1 MRAQKNMTQP
11 SNRTIITILTV
22 NFNSADFVLNT
33 LWCLERITTH
43 PYKVIIADNGSSF
56 QDYEKLERGCAKFE
70 NVEVYR
76 KGNFKLRGSMA
87 HGTTLNELVK
97 KVDTPYF
104 SILDAD
110 ATWLAKGWDQT
121 LIERFTDR
129 VKVIGTQASRP
140 KPQDFPL
147 MFCILFETK
156 TFKQL
161 GIDFRP
167 QDIQA
172 LQDTGFELREKYL
185 AAGYEGGLLELKNTR
200 VYKAGP
206 FSSLVGI
213 AEYYLDGDFDKVFA
227 SHFGRGSSLGANKY
241 VKGWRRFL
249 YRFPILGR
257 FVLKQKGLYEIRR
270 WIKTTREIVGSYE

>member
-1 MRAQKNMTQP
+1 MGQVPVT
-11 SNRTIITILTV
+11 TILTV

-56 QDYEKLERGCAKFE
+56 QDYEKLERGCAEFE

-87 HGTTLNELVK
+87 HGTTLNELVER
-97 KVDTPYF
+97 VDTPYF

-121 LIERFTDR
+121 LIERFNDK
-129 VKVIGTQASRP
+129 VKVIGTQAPKP

-147 MFCILFETK
+147 MFCILFETE
-156 TFKQL
+156 TFRKL
-161 GIDFRP
+161 NIDFRP
-167 QDIQA
+167 KDIEA
-172 LQDTGFELREKYL
+172 KQDTGFELREKYL
-185 AAGYEGGLLELKNTR
+185 AEGYEGGLIEMRNTR
-200 VYKAGP
+200 TFQGGP
-206 FSSLVGI
+206 FAALVGI
-213 AEYYLDGDFDKVFA
+213 AEYYLDGDDGRFFA

-241 VKGWRRFL
+241 
-249 YRFPILGR
+249 
-257 FVLKQKGLYEIRR
+257 QKGLKGKFYALPVIGPYLLRR
-270 WIKTTREIVGSYE
+270 KGLREKKDWIKICRLIINGYERG